1 LKTSYLVTYDIAAP
15 DRLRAVFKVMKGAG
29 EHLQYSVFRCDLSAR
44 GREQLISGLTEV
56 IRPTEDQVLFVDL
69 GPPDGRAA
77 TCIVALGRPYAPP
90 GRAPIIV

>member
-1 LKTSYLVTYDIAAP
+1 MRTTFLVTYDVAAP
-15 DRLRAVFKVMKGAG
+15 DRLRAVLKVMKGAG

-44 GREQLISGLTEV
+44 EREQLISDLIDV

-77 TCIVALGRPYAPP
+77 TCITALGRPYAPP
-90 GRAPIIV
+90 GHAPIIV